1 MAYWVH
7 GRDATTGEPGSMLSR
22 ASTPDGAR
30 NQAARQGL
38 IAETIQLE
46 THPVA
51 DRVDWNVLGPRVPR
65 WLRFKIIGMV
75 LYLAAIM
82 SGFILARQGDIGKR
96 YVYAIGAMGQLFFVA
111 FACWAA
117 GCVFQSGTWK
127 NFKLGCGT
135 GVVMAGIA
143 FASMI
148 ALIPK

>member
-7 GRDATTGEPGSMLSR
+7 GRDATTGEPGSMLSS
-22 ASTPDGAR
+22 ANSPDGAR
-30 NQAARQGL
+30 EQAARQGL

-46 THPVA
+46 MRPVA
-51 DRVDWNVLGPRVPR
+51 DRVHLNVLGPRLPR
-65 WLRFKIIGMV
+65 WLRFKIVGFV
-75 LYLAAIM
+75 LFVAALFV
-82 SGFILARQGDIGKR
+82 GFPLARQGDIGVT
-96 YVYAIGAMGQLFFVA
+96 YGYAIGAMGQLFFMA

-135 GVVMAGIA
+135 GIVMAVIA

-148 ALIPK
+148 ALILK